1 MLGHEEKLIFNY
13 ELILT
18 KLGENISGNILT
30 LADIYILSTLNEHI
44 SRRKQIDT
52 PSQTVTQVNN
62 VRSFW
67 GAWSPADTQR

>member
-13 ELILT
+13 EHILT
-18 KLGENISGNILT
+18 KLGENIPGNILT
-30 LADIYILSTLNEHI
+30 LADIYILSTLNELI

-52 PSQTVTQVNN
+52 PCQIVTQVNN

-67 GAWSPADTQR
+67 AAWSPADTQR